1 MGQPSHPSSLIS
13 ERPFLMVEQSQ
24 AAKGHGNAVFV
35 AGVNH
40 LLVADGTAGLDNGGH
55 AAAVRALNVVAEG
68 EERVAAQ
75 SKRRLP
81 CSAIFSFEPWL
92 KVWADW

>member
-1 MGQPSHPSSLIS
+1 M
-13 ERPFLMVEQSQ
+13 EEAQ
-24 AAKGHGNAVFV
+24 AAKCHGNTVFV

-68 EERVAAQ
+68 EERVTAQ
-75 SKRRLP
+75 SKLRLLY
-81 CSAIFSFEPWL
+81 SAIFSFEPWL
-92 KVWADW
+92 KVWADG